1 LRAFKSLYLYG
12 KDSLSRS
19 RRFDDLVDKGR
30 KFYLYENS
38 WEEILEEVEY
48 PSLFS
53 GPLPGVR
60 ILNSKEERLPKKSR
74 EALEQALKRGIVVMS
89 EYEGKS
95 ELKNFLKNASCRMEY
110 YRLPYEMERA
120 NMVRE
125 EMKKSGKTI
134 NENALLL
141 FIKLVGEDTL
151 NLWGE
156 IEKLKNLPIS
166 RITTDV
172 IRTLAVPMREYP
184 VWELEIA
191 IANRN
196 IIKAGEVL
204 ESLKVKGEQPAM
216 VVGSLNYIISKIC
229 RRDLTKEIFGLD
241 WKIKTGYSPWET
253 LHLFLIKLTQ
263 VC

>member
-1 LRAFKSLYLYG
+1 MKAFKSLYLYG

-19 RRFDDLVDKGR
+19 RRFEDLVNKGR
-30 KFYLYENS
+30 KFYLFENS

-60 ILNSKEERLPKKSR
+60 ILNSKEERLSKKNR
-74 EALEQALKRGIVVMS
+74 KTLEQALKRGIVIMS
-89 EYEGKS
+89 EHEGKS
-95 ELKNFLKNASCRMEY
+95 ELKNFLKSASCQMEY
-110 YRLPYEMERA
+110 YRLPYERERA

-125 EMKKSGKTI
+125 EMKNSGKTI
-134 NENALLL
+134 DEDALLL
-141 FIKLVGEDTL
+141 FIKLVGDDTL
-151 NLWGE
+151 NLWRE
-156 IEKLKNLPIS
+156 IEKLKYFPVS
-166 RITTDV
+166 RITTKV
-172 IRTLAVPMREYP
+172 IRRLAVPMREYP

-196 IIKAGEVL
+196 VIKAGEVL

-229 RRDLTKEIFGLD
+229 RRNLIKEIFDLD
-241 WKIKTGYSPWET
+241 WKIKMGYSPWET
-253 LHLFLIKLTQ
+253 LHFFLIKLAQ